1 MRTRTA
7 CHTNAAGRFLEVM
20 VTTAT
25 RFDPLDS
32 LVQQNPYPFY
42 EELRA
47 NSPVCHIESVDAWG
61 IFRYADVEN
70 TFKRPE
76 IFSAKDFTTNAFG
89 EFDPVPEAK
98 SIIATDPPE
107 HSRVRRLANAGFR
120 PGAIKEMEPKVDS
133 VVERLLDGLEDK
145 RVDFDLVSDFAA
157 YVPVNVTADLLGVED
172 AEVREDFKRWT
183 MDLLKS
189 PNRLVLPQAEL
200 DQIHKSVAEL
210 RAYFTEQIEY
220 RRKNPGTDLISAL
233 VRAEEE
239 NQTLTATE
247 ILSLVT
253 LMQFGGSETPSHLIS
268 STVYNL
274 YSNPSI
280 LTEVRNT
287 PARALAAVQE
297 TLRQNS
303 PVQMVF
309 QTSTR
314 DVDVAG
320 VTIPADSMVFS
331 YISSANHDDTV
342 FDDPEKFILDRPN
355 LNKHLSFATGA
366 HHCIGAP
373 LGRMMC
379 AKAVNGLLA
388 RFPNLAPL
396 ESSPQWMP
404 SYWVRGLAQYRFT
417 S

>member
-1 MRTRTA
+1 
-7 CHTNAAGRFLEVM
+7 LEVK
-20 VTTAT
+20 VTTAI

-32 LVQQNPYPFY
+32 VVQQDPYPY
-42 EELRA
+42 YQRLREHA
-47 NSPVCHIESVDAWG
+47 PVHYVESVGAWG
-61 IFRYADVEN
+61 IFRYADVEQ
-70 TFKRPE
+70 TFKNPE
-76 IFSAKDFTTNAFG
+76 IFSAKDFIANAFG
-89 EFDPVPEAK
+89 DFDPVPETR

-107 HSRVRRLANAGFR
+107 HSRLRRLANAGFR
-120 PGAIKEMEPKVDS
+120 PGAIRAMEPKVDA
-133 VVERLLDGLEDK
+133 VVQRLLDNLEPE
-145 RVDFDLVSDFAA
+145 RADFDLVSDFAA

-172 AEVREDFKRWT
+172 PNVREDFKRWT

-189 PNRLVLPQAEL
+189 PNRLVLPQDEL
-200 DQIHKSVAEL
+200 DRMHRSVAEL
-210 RAYFTEQIEY
+210 RTYFSEQIEY
-220 RRKNPGTDLISAL
+220 RRSHPGDDLVSAL

-274 YSNPSI
+274 FTHPDI
-280 LTEVRNT
+280 LAQVRT
-287 PARALAAVQE
+287 DPARAMAAVQE

-314 DVDVAG
+314 DVEVAG
-320 VTIPADSMVFS
+320 VMIPAGAMVFA
-331 YISSANHDDTV
+331 YIASANHDPSV
-342 FDDPEKFILDRPN
+342 FEKPEQFILDRPN
-355 LNKHLSFATGA
+355 LNRHLSFAAGA

-379 AKAVNGLLA
+379 AKAVAGLLT
-388 RFPNLAPL
+388 RFPELRPVDDN
-396 ESSPQWMP
+396 PQWMP

-417 S
+417 A

>member
-1 MRTRTA
+1 
-7 CHTNAAGRFLEVM
+7 M

-25 RFDPLDS
+25 RFDPLNS

-42 EELRA
+42 KELRA
-47 NSPVCHIESVDAWG
+47 SSPVCHIDSVGAWG
-61 IFRYADVEN
+61 IFRYADVES
-70 TFKRPE
+70 TFKHPE

-89 EFDPVPEAK
+89 EFDPVPEVK

-107 HSRVRRLANAGFR
+107 HSRIRRLANAGFR
-120 PGAIKEMEPKVDS
+120 PGASKAMEPKVDA

-145 RVDFDLVSDFAA
+145 RADFDLVSDFAA
-157 YVPVNVTADLLGVED
+157 YVPVNVTADLLGVD
-172 AEVREDFKRWT
+172 DPDVREDFKRWT

-210 RAYFTEQIEY
+210 RAYFTDQIEY
-220 RRKNPGTDLISAL
+220 RRKNPGTDLVSAL

-274 YSNPSI
+274 FSNPEI
-280 LTEVRNT
+280 LAEVRRD
-287 PARALAAVQE
+287 PARAMAAVQE

-314 DVDVAG
+314 DVEVAG
-320 VTIPADSMVFS
+320 VTIPAESMVFA

-379 AKAVNGLLA
+379 AKAVSGLLA
-388 RFPNLAPL
+388 RFPDLQPL
-396 ESSPQWMP
+396 ESNPEWMP
-404 SYWVRGLAQYRFT
+404 SYWVRGLAQYRFMT
-417 S
+417 

>member
-1 MRTRTA
+1 M
-7 CHTNAAGRFLEVM
+7 
-20 VTTAT
+20 TTAT
-25 RFDPLDS
+25 AFDPLS
-32 LVQQNPYPFY
+32 YEVQQDPYPYY
-42 EELRA
+42 EELRRNA
-47 NSPVCHIESVDAWG
+47 PVQYIESVAAWG
-61 IFRYADVEN
+61 IFRYADVES

-76 IFSAKDFTTNAFG
+76 IFSAKDFTSNAFG
-89 EFDPVPEAK
+89 EFDPVPEVS

-107 HSRVRRLANAGFR
+107 HSRIRRLANAGFR
-120 PGAIKEMEPKVDS
+120 PNAIKTMEPKVDG
-133 VVERLLDGLEDK
+133 VIERLLDNLETT
-145 RVDFDLVSDFAA
+145 RSDFDLVSDFAA

-172 AEVREDFKRWT
+172 PAVREDFKRWT
-183 MDLLKS
+183 ADLLQA
-189 PNRLVLPQAEL
+189 PNRGVLPQEDL
-200 DQIHKSVAEL
+200 DRIRASVAEL

-220 RRKNPGTDLISAL
+220 RRTHPGTDLISDL

-239 NQTLTATE
+239 KQTLTATE
-247 ILSLVT
+247 ILSLVA

-274 YSNPSI
+274 FSHPEI
-280 LTEVRNT
+280 LDEVRRD
-287 PARALAAVQE
+287 PSRALAAVQE

-309 QTSTR
+309 QTAVQ

-320 VTIPADSMVFS
+320 VAIPAGSMVFS
-331 YISSANHDDTV
+331 YIAAANHDDTI
-342 FDDPEKFILDRPN
+342 FDEPAQFILDRPN

-379 AKAVNGLLA
+379 AKAVSGLLT
-388 RFPNLAPL
+388 RFPDLRPV
-396 ESSPQWMP
+396 EQRPEWMP

-417 S
+417 A

>member
-1 MRTRTA
+1 
-7 CHTNAAGRFLEVM
+7 M

-25 RFDPLDS
+25 GFNPLEY

-42 EELRA
+42 KELRQNA
-47 NSPVCHIESVDAWG
+47 PVQYIESVGAWG
-61 IFRYADVEN
+61 IFRYTDVES
-70 TFKRPE
+70 TFKHPE
-76 IFSAKDFTTNAFG
+76 IYSAKDFTTNAFG
-89 EFDPVPEAK
+89 EFDPVPEVN

-120 PGAIKEMEPKVDS
+120 PGAIKSMEPKVDA
-133 VVERLLDGLEDK
+133 VVNRLLDNLEDK
-145 RVDFDLVSDFAA
+145 RSEFDLVSDFAA

-172 AEVREDFKRWT
+172 PDVRENFKRWT

-189 PNRLVLPQAEL
+189 PSRGVLPQEEL
-200 DQIHKSVAEL
+200 DQIRKSVAEL

-220 RRKNPGTDLISAL
+220 RRTNPGTDLVSDL

-239 NQTLTATE
+239 SQTLTATE
-247 ILSLVT
+247 ILSLVA

-274 YSNPSI
+274 FTHSDI
-280 LTEVRNT
+280 LAEVRRD
-287 PARALAAVQE
+287 PSRALAAVQE

-309 QTSTR
+309 QTSMR
-314 DVDVAG
+314 DIEVAG
-320 VTIPADSMVFS
+320 VTIPADSMVFA
-331 YISSANHDDTV
+331 YIASANHDDTV
-342 FDDPEKFILDRPN
+342 FDEPERFILDRPN

-379 AKAVNGLLA
+379 AKAVSGLLT
-388 RFPNLAPL
+388 RFPDLQPL
-396 ESSPQWMP
+396 ESDPQWMP
-404 SYWVRGLAQYRFT
+404 SYWVRGLAGYRFT
-417 S
+417 A